1 MGCGGS
7 KPETFAKQEAKSQS
21 PPTKGKSPSK
31 SREDSAP
38 PKAVN
43 GERKTGSKTVMG
55 IYTMAMA
62 KDAIMGE
69 GTSSICRR
77 GNDEKGK
84 DIAIKVY
91 KEQAKGGSK
100 VKEVTLQKFKRQ
112 ISVLQE
118 LMEPFKPPSDPN
130 LWNEELKNVKPSRV
144 FMQLLDYSKSSKG
157 PGPDAS
163 DGVLYVVTELARY
176 SLKDFLAQR
185 REQAKPLSK
194 EEINNMAKAILIA
207 MAGLHAKGFV
217 HIDMKP
223 ENMMDFD
230 GKLKVIDVDGCVR
243 AGTKV
248 SIQDSSISFSPCYCA
263 PEWARFLIKDNQ
275 PNIQANPALDVW
287 SVGMTLCE
295 LVSLDAILKPQ
306 YANFLRNASSHRE
319 AGFLFMEWL
328 SSIRKAP
335 LPKSVANAD
344 SGLVDLLVSHLLV
357 CNQQSRK
364 TCAQCLSH
372 AYVKAGKWEADPSI
386 DKTKGT
392 ECVRIQRDRP
402 EDESTLQ
409 PLYKGSLWKLNTT
422 GNKSDP
428 NHWIKR
434 DMWIAHNHS
443 LCYYSKKEDKKLV
456 LIDGPKLT
464 SSSMHKVGGGD
475 CAKEYAFEI
484 RTASDEDTK
493 ESNSSFLAA
502 ESPEELADWLEKLGK
517 VTQMDMVVTFKLGS
531 KMADD
536 LKAFKINVSNRRMKV
551 EDESKDQ
558 FEPKFKSSLF
568 KLKTEGDVT
577 KLEDWFERDFWI
589 AVNGSMVYFSPKED
603 RDLVYYTA
611 SDVARAKVTVK
622 DDGETCR
629 KNVFQVQLPP
639 VNGVEFAP
647 GVFSCD
653 SEEQRKKWI
662 AQFKQASST
671 A

>member
-7 KPETFAKQEAKSQS
+7 KPDAPSSGKTAPQAQSSSKHGGSDKREKRDDAGSAKGPEK
-21 PPTKGKSPSK
+21 
-31 SREDSAP
+31 
-38 PKAVN
+38 
-43 GERKTGSKTVMG
+43 KTGSKTVMG
-55 IYTMAMA
+55 KYTMAMA

-84 DIAIKVY
+84 EIAIKVY
-91 KEQAKGGSK
+91 KEQAKGGK
-100 VKEVTLQKFKRQ
+100 VKDVTLQKFKRQ
-112 ISVLQE
+112 IAVLQE

-130 LWNEELKNVKPSRV
+130 LWNEELKNVKPQRV
-144 FMQLLDYSKSSKG
+144 FMQLLDFSKDAKG
-157 PGPDAS
+157 TAAPDIS

-185 REQAKPLSK
+185 REQQKPLSK
-194 EEINNMAKAILIA
+194 EEINNMAKAILVA

-275 PNIQANPALDVW
+275 PNILASPALDVW

-344 SGLVDLLVSHLLV
+344 SGLVDLLVTHLLV

-372 AYVKAGKWEADPSI
+372 AYVKAGKWEADPQI
-386 DKTKGT
+386 GNDKG

-402 EDESTLQ
+402 EDESTVQ
-409 PLYKGSLWKLNTT
+409 PLYKGTLWKLNTT
-422 GNKSDP
+422 GNKTDP

-464 SSSMHKVGGGD
+464 TSTLKKTSG
-475 CAKEYAFEI
+475 CAKDFAFEI
-484 RTASDEDTK
+484 RTASDEDT
-493 ESNSSFLAA
+493 NATNIIGLAA
-502 ESPEELADWLEKLGK
+502 ESEQELKDWLDKLGK
-517 VTQMDMVVTFKLGS
+517 VKQLDMVVTFKLGS

-551 EDESKDQ
+551 DEDGKDE
-558 FEPKFKSSLF
+558 FAPKFKSSLF
-568 KLKTEGDVT
+568 KLKTEGDRM
-577 KLEDWFERDFWI
+577 KAEDWFERDFWI
-589 AVNGSMVYFSPKED
+589 AKNGSMVYFSPKED

-611 SDVARAKVTVK
+611 ADVSKAKLTLIN
-622 DDGETCR
+622 DGDTC
-629 KNVFQVQLPP
+629 KKCCFQVQLPP
-639 VNGVEFAP
+639 VNGVEFAA

-653 SEEQRKKWI
+653 SEESRKKWI
-662 AQFKQASST
+662 AEFKQASSQ